1 MDLTPSNPTLEST
14 EALPSAPKKEKKQRA
29 PPQSEEIEEDGSFDD
44 GPSLADCT
52 ASITNDATFPGGM
65 DDAPVCLNPN
75 DPKEVK
81 KHRRL
86 IRNRMSAQLHRERKK
101 AYIDKLEAEVAHRD
115 GVIKALQNENEKL
128 RKLIASNGIP
138 CEPVLEES
146 SSDPGHTT
154 HEDSDGTADGNAT
167 PEPRVGNKRSA
178 DGNVSSGVSL
188 TAPSKRL
195 APGTLL
201 AALACLMIFRSPS
214 THTAKIS
221 PATSRP
227 VDNSHSGG
235 RVLMSFQE
243 DLVQSSDDD
252 ASRAMAIMPR
262 PVASRYAK
270 EPSPSF
276 EYPPASQYSNSS
288 TYFFC
293 PSTLRSMDDF
303 APHRFNSTRAL
314 EEEYRLR
321 QRYLKDQ
328 QQQLQRRREQHSTAS
343 EGSGAA
349 TGAMVPVE
357 RRRAS
362 GLGPGMS
369 LHTSVAISKLLL
381 AQPENE
387 TAAGPLVVHAA
398 SADDYGGRYG
408 RNEDGGEYGS
418 PGTAAEAHLRLVV
431 PSSTLAGYG
440 NTHPAGWVEIGC
452 NMQSA
457 RFVDFSS

>member
-1 MDLTPSNPTLEST
+1 VLR
-14 EALPSAPKKEKKQRA
+14 KEKKQRA
-29 PPQSEEIEEDGSFDD
+29 PPQPPDIEEDGSFDD

-52 ASITNDATFPGGM
+52 ASITSDANFPGGM

-128 RKLIASNGIP
+128 RNLLTSNGVTF
-138 CEPVLEES
+138 EPVLEES

-154 HEDSDGTADGNAT
+154 HEDSDGNST
-167 PEPRVGNKRSA
+167 PEPRVGNKRSV
-178 DGNVSSGVSL
+178 DGTVSSEASL

-221 PATSRP
+221 PATSQP
-227 VDNSHSGG
+227 LDSSHSGG

-262 PVASRYAK
+262 PVASRYVK
-270 EPSPSF
+270 EPSPLL

-328 QQQLQRRREQHSTAS
+328 QQQLQRRREQHSAAAGGT
-343 EGSGAA
+343 GAA

-369 LHTSVAISKLLL
+369 THTSVAISKLLL

-387 TAAGPLVVHAA
+387 TTAGPLVVHAA
-398 SADDYGGRYG
+398 STDEYGGRYS
-408 RNEDGGEYGS
+408 REESNGEYGS
-418 PGTAAEAHLRLVV
+418 AGTAAEAHLRLVV

-457 RFVDFSS
+457 RFLDFSS